1 MPPTVWIM
9 PKMGWIEF
17 AGLIA
22 YDLYCFRKLFFAIV
36 MILCNIKTQMFPN
49 RKLQNIPRT
58 AQPPKLSPIHRC
70 SMKIL
75 SSLFATSVHARFLQ
89 EFTQISPIG
98 FDAIGGGC
106 LGWHVHGFGHGL
118 LLIRTS
124 AVKQKARGSGS
135 FRSVVGRMGKME
147 DHNEPLRKGAWYL
160 IVLTRWRTGGFTFF
174 DPRWGR
180 LEEDCLPIDKYVRIL
195 YIYAVTTI

>member
-1 MPPTVWIM
+1 M

-58 AQPPKLSPIHRC
+58 AQPPNLAPIHRC
-70 SMKIL
+70 SMNIL
-75 SSLFATSVHARFLQ
+75 SSLSATSLHARLQ

-118 LLIRTS
+118 FLIRTS

-135 FRSVVGRMGKME
+135 FSSLGLSSEGWERWKITTSLSE
-147 DHNEPLRKGAWYL
+147 KGHG
-160 IVLTRWRTGGFTFF
+160 T
-174 DPRWGR
+174 
-180 LEEDCLPIDKYVRIL
+180 
-195 YIYAVTTI
+195 